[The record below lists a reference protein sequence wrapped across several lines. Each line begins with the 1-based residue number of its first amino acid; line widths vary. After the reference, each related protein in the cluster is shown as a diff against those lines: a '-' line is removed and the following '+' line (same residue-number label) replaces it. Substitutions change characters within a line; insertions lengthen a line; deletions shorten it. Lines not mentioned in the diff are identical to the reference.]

1 MKKILF
7 VTPTLR
13 NGGGV
18 IRGLQNMLSLLPKS
32 KYDIDVL
39 PMGYS
44 DSDNVSLSNC
54 SILKDNFILTS
65 ISAIFSQTKNYK
77 HRNKLRITK
86 TILSIL
92 GKIGIRTKIENWLF
106 KYTAKKYSNY
116 DIVVAYQ
123 EGLCTH
129 FVQYIKTPNKIAW
142 IHCDYASWKKADKW
156 NEEHIYKNYQKIV
169 CVSKFTLENF
179 QKIYPSLNEY
189 CTYIHN
195 ILDKKYIK
203 ESACINYDDCNY
215 DKDIVKL
222 ISIGR
227 INPVKQ
233 FHLIPQIISKILEN
247 GTQNFKWILIGGG
260 EDTETFNNIQREI
273 KKYNIDNNHFVFI
286 GSKFNPYPYIK
297 NSDIL
302 VSTSSSEAC
311 PFVVNEARVLGIPVV
326 SNCYPSI
333 YEFIN
338 DGKNGRICTI
348 EEMPN
353 VLSDIIADKEKLT
366 LLKQETINDDY
377 DNDTIIKRIC
387 NLLD

>member
-1 MKKILF
+1 MGKILI

-18 IRGLQNMLSLLPKS
+18 IRGLQNMLALLPKE
-32 KYDIDVL
+32 KYEIDVL

-44 DSDNVSLSNC
+44 DNNNVSLSNC
-54 SILKDNFILTS
+54 NILDDNFILTS
-65 ISAIFSQTKNYK
+65 LTAVFDQTTNYK
-77 HRNKLRITK
+77 HRHKLIFSKVLLSFSNKL
-86 TILSIL
+86 
-92 GKIGIRTKIENWLF
+92 GKRAKFENWLF
-106 KYTAKKYSNY
+106 KYSAKKYQNY
-116 DIVVAYQ
+116 DKVIAYQ
-123 EGLCTH
+123 EGLCTR
-129 FVQYIKTPNKIAW
+129 FVQYINSPNKIAW
-142 IHCDYASWKKADKW
+142 IHCDYSERKKHILYS
-156 NEEHIYKNYQKIV
+156 EEKIYSKFQHII

-179 QKIYPSLNEY
+179 VKIYPSLSERSLHIY
-189 CTYIHN
+189 N
-195 ILDKKYIK
+195 ILDKKYIREK
-203 ESACINYDDCNY
+203 ALLTEDFSQNKNNSVQ
-215 DKDIVKL
+215 IV
-222 ISIGR
+222 SIGR
-227 INPVKQ
+227 IDPVKQ
-233 FHLIPQIISKILEN
+233 FHLIPKIISQMIKLGAN
-247 GTQNFKWILIGGG
+247 NFKWILIGNI
-260 EDTETFNNIQREI
+260 EDKNTYNHIEKELL
-273 KKYNIDNNHFVFI
+273 KYNIDNNHFVFI

-353 VLSDIIADKEKLT
+353 VLSDIIANKEKLT

-377 DNDTIIKRIC
+377 DNDTNIKKIC